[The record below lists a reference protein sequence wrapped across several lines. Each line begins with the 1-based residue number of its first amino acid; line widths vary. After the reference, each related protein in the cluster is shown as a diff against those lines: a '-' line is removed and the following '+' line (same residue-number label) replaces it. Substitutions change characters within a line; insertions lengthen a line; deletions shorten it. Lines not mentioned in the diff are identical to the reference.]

1 MISKHV
7 FVLPAVYQGRRTAL
21 LILFILSVNGSI
33 SVNRFTQT
41 GHAMLNSL
49 RRITTLLLILLPL
62 SAAFAQDGDDSAS
75 STEAAVSPYEY
86 LLLGD
91 DIVTNYQTSGRQ
103 LGFLRVS
110 VSPMVAN
117 TPLKDQI
124 AQHEPQIRD
133 ALIWI
138 LSAQSEQQVR
148 SQQQREAIRKQ
159 CLEAVNTLLQK
170 ELGQKPVLDV
180 LFTTYMYQ

>member
-1 MISKHV
+1 
-7 FVLPAVYQGRRTAL
+7 
-21 LILFILSVNGSI
+21 
-33 SVNRFTQT
+33 
-41 GHAMLNSL
+41 
-49 RRITTLLLILLPL
+49 
-62 SAAFAQDGDDSAS
+62 
-75 STEAAVSPYEY
+75 AVSPYEY

-110 VSPMVAN
+110 VSLMVAN

-124 AQHEPQIRD
+124 AQYEPQIRD

>member
-1 MISKHV
+1 MLKYFRYI
-7 FVLPAVYQGRRTAL
+7 TAAL
-21 LILFILSVNGSI
+21 CIFLS
-33 SVNRFTQT
+33 
-41 GHAMLNSL
+41 
-49 RRITTLLLILLPL
+49 L
-62 SAAFAQDGDDSAS
+62 STAFAQGNNTRIGLQAM
-75 STEAAVSPYEY
+75 VSPYEY

-110 VSPMVAN
+110 VSLMVGN

-148 SQQQREAIRKQ
+148 SQQQREEIRKQ